1 MTKLHCT
8 YFMNVTIIEI
18 LDSVSNNSFFENNK
32 NFINHILLIFKLNVY
47 KFRERKFIIINNLIA
62 KIVKGKRIEK
72 QIALN
77 NSKRQ
82 LLLEKSFGKMGWVSL
97 SSSFFC
103 FVLCVFLLEFFLSLL
118 FVLFLLLFYI
128 SGFSYFLTFI

>member
-8 YFMNVTIIEI
+8 YFMNMTIIEI

-32 NFINHILLIFKLNVY
+32 NFINHILLISKLNVY

-62 KIVKGKRIEK
+62 KIVKVKRIEK

-118 FVLFLLLFYI
+118 FVLFLLLFYF